1 METQKIT
8 VTLPRQLLKKL
19 DAVVPPRKRSSFI
32 VKAVQEQLAI
42 LEQAQAVDEAAGIW
56 QDDDY
61 PELGNDRNIDQW
73 LAQLR
78 QDWQREVGDAWDV
91 LDALA
96 GTGEASVD
104 WSVRPGPY
112 WYECGRVGA

>member
-19 DAVVPPRKRSSFI
+19 DAVVPPRKQSSFI

-61 PELGNDRNIDQW
+61 PELGNDRKIDEW

-78 QDWQREVGDAWDV
+78 QGWQHEEGDAWDV
-91 LDALA
+91 LEALT
-96 GTGEASVD
+96 GTVEASED
-104 WSVRPGPY
+104 WSVRHDHY
-112 WYECGRVGA
+112 LYD